1 MKKIIAMLLT
11 VVIAVSVVFSAVV
24 TTNAAGK
31 KTQKITGVNSSYT
44 KELKAKNFT
53 LKAKA

>member
-1 MKKIIAMLLT
+1 MYNLFTKKCVLNKRSFIMKKIIAMLLT

-31 KTQKITGVNSSYT
+31 KAQKSQV
-44 KELKAKNFT
+44 
-53 LKAKA
+53 